1 MIQRDQAYDAFTK
14 YLLDRKLMPGQ
25 FVSQRELSELTGLPL
40 GAIREMI
47 PRLEAEGLLKAFA
60 QRGLQIVHI
69 DLRMVREAFQL
80 REIIETAAIQ
90 AFARNGSVAALEEQ
104 RRAHDV
110 LLRALEQNSP
120 ELLSEAQAVD
130 WAFHDFFVNAMDNE
144 LVQNVHRVNSIR
156 IRMIMQDR
164 IGLSPDRVPYVLD
177 QHHRIIDALEARDAA
192 AATQAMLAHLASS
205 KQRALNW
212 AGGVS
217 VVESSAPTAAE

>member
-25 FVSQRELSELTGLPL
+25 FVSQRELAEMTAMPL

-90 AFARNGSVAALEEQ
+90 EFVRGGSSTALEAQ

-110 LLRALEQNSP
+110 LLKATEQSSP
-120 ELLSEAQAVD
+120 EVLSEAQAVD
-130 WAFHDFFVNAMDNE
+130 WAFHDFLVNAMDNE
-144 LVQNVHRVNSIR
+144 LVKNIHRVNSIR
-156 IRMIMQDR
+156 IRMILQDR
-164 IGLSPDRVPYVLD
+164 IGLSPDRIPYVLD
-177 QHHRIIDALEARDAA
+177 QHHRIIDALEARDATA
-192 AATQAMLAHLASS
+192 AVQAMLTHLASS
-205 KQRALNW
+205 RQRALNW

-217 VVESSAPTAAE
+217 VVDVPE

>member
-1 MIQRDQAYDAFTK
+1 MIQRDQAYDAFTR
-14 YLLDRKLMPGQ
+14 YLLERKLMPGQ
-25 FVSQRELSELTGLPL
+25 FVSQRELAEMTALPL

-90 AFARNGSVAALEEQ
+90 AFVRNGSAAALEAQ
-104 RRAHDV
+104 RRAHEV
-110 LLRALEQNSP
+110 LLRAVEQSSP

-130 WAFHDFFVNAMDNE
+130 WSFHDFLVDAMDND
-144 LVQNVHRVNSIR
+144 LVKNVHRVNSIR
-156 IRMIMQDR
+156 IRMILQDR
-164 IGLSPDRVPYVLD
+164 IGLSPDRIPYVFD
-177 QHHRIIDALEARDAA
+177 QHHRIINALEARDAA

-205 KQRALNW
+205 RQRALNW

-217 VVESSAPTAAE
+217 VVDDPE